1 MIKLASKDSRFAAKL
16 NADKEMHDL
25 DQRASVFMKSM
36 EQTRKNKEIVLT
48 AEELAMKERLG
59 SGI

>member
-1 MIKLASKDSRFAAKL
+1 
-16 NADKEMHDL
+16 
-25 DQRASVFMKSM
+25 MKSM
-36 EQTRKNKEIVLT
+36 EEERKNKEIVLT